1 MKARQGERERRRGPG
16 GQQGAP
22 RPAGARHLTAA
33 ALLGLVLLVVAGAGA
48 AQVYKWTDA
57 QGTVHYGDTP
67 PPQQRTRQLK
77 PTAPG
82 GPARGAALPYELARA
97 VKAHP
102 VTLYTTTRSACGG
115 CDQGRAL
122 LRARGIP
129 YVERTVDSDAD
140 KEQLR
145 QLTGKLEL
153 PLLVVGSRKVAGFQD
168 AAWQEALTSAAYPR
182 QAMLPS
188 GYQYAAPE
196 PAGGASLPAPPT
208 RSKNAAPPDEAA
220 AQAAEQQPRRPSA
233 RENLH
238 DTAPAQQQ
246 PPSGNAPSNFQF

>member
-1 MKARQGERERRRGPG
+1 MKARRGERQRKREGGPG
-16 GQQGAP
+16 
-22 RPAGARHLTAA
+22 ARRLTAA
-33 ALLGLVLLVVAGAGA
+33 ALLGLVLLVVAGAAA

-57 QGTVHYGDTP
+57 QGQVHYTDTP
-67 PPQQRTRQLK
+67 PQDRQHEQRTSQLK
-77 PTAPG
+77 PPAPG
-82 GPARGAALPYELARA
+82 DPTQGAALPYELARA
-97 VKAHP
+97 VKASP
-102 VTLYTTTRSACGG
+102 VTLYTAAKCGG

-129 YVERTVDSDAD
+129 YTEKTVTSDED

-168 AAWQEALTSAAYPR
+168 AAWQEALSSAAYPR

-196 PAGGASLPAPPT
+196 PAGAASPPT
-208 RSKNAAPPDEAA
+208 APARANNAAPPDEAA
-220 AQAAEQQPRRPSA
+220 AQAAEQQPHRPSA
-233 RENLH
+233 RA
-238 DTAPAQQQ
+238 TTPAQTERQQ
-246 PPSGNAPSNFQF
+246 RPSGKAPTSFQF